1 MPGYQPPHSLGYSA
15 WTMETSVQKISDV
28 EYDLEITATADD
40 LAEDLTKAIRQQR
53 GQTTLKG
60 FRPGHVPLSVVKRI
74 YGKSLAYG
82 IAEQHVQKTYESE
95 IMGDDTYHVLG
106 QPTITDLSYEYE
118 GDLRAVVRF
127 GVRPEFDLADLSKET
142 VFKLVHEV
150 DEAEVEKEIEQLRI
164 SRAELIPEDGPADL
178 DSVISADMQRLDLES
193 TSPIVGEKQ
202 ENVPFALSDENL
214 MPQIKEAL
222 IGKVATDVAIVTLPG
237 RDEDPDDR
245 LYEITVKEVKR
256 RELPELNEELVSDLT
271 NEKVTD
277 VDTFRDE
284 VRTQIENGWEQ
295 RGREWYES
303 DLIGRL
309 VELHDI
315 PLPESVVDMYLE
327 SYVKELK
334 EKQGDKLPEAFNE
347 GEYREYRRAEAE
359 NQARW
364 MFIRDKIM
372 AEQKFE
378 ITEEERDVYLEKTAG
393 PELPLE
399 TLKQYYEAVPNMM
412 EQLDQRLLSELIFEW
427 IESQLTIEEKDLDAY
442 REATKQDDAEHD
454 HDHS

>member
-1 MPGYQPPHSLGYSA
+1 
-15 WTMETSVQKISDV
+15 METSVQKISDV